1 MACVLGFPEL
11 ASRNPFVKDLDDLG
25 YDLDFVG
32 GYFVILG
39 LPYLEKNGTLQHGD
53 LVSKVSLTEEGAI
66 NSPSGDHQTWFR
78 GEQPYHESGEAL
90 KIGFAP
96 NRLEVTPGFEA
107 PYSFSLKL
115 MENGQMRDYS
125 SFAEK
130 IETYLHAI
138 TAPALAKYPDATP
151 LRGVEKKARAQNS
164 PLRYPDTSSADYG
177 LNDIAGLLRGKKI
190 AIVGLGGTGSYIL
203 DFLART
209 HLERIVLFDDDKVH
223 VHTIFRMPGFI
234 PRAIGKGKVEALAQ
248 HYGHWHFGIEPVR
261 QRITHDNIERL
272 GTFDFVF
279 VSVDD
284 GPARRFIVDWLS
296 SKGIPFVDCGM
307 GLNRSIV
314 GLNGM
319 VRITGVD
326 RAAYDR
332 TVGTA
337 YLPTMNAKED
347 EYRKQG
353 QIAELN
359 ALNATLAVI
368 RFKQHFKLL
377 DRDDES
383 SWHTFETASL
393 TIDSEPNPE

>member
-1 MACVLGFPEL
+1 MACVLGFQEL

-25 YDLDFVG
+25 YDLDFIG
-32 GYFVILG
+32 GYFVIFG
-39 LPYLEKNGTLQHGD
+39 LPYLDKGGALQHGD
-53 LVSKVSLTEEGAI
+53 LVCKVALTEEGII
-66 NSPSGDHQTWFR
+66 NPPTGDHQAWFR

-90 KIGFAP
+90 KIGFAQ

-107 PYSFSLKL
+107 PYSFSFKL
-115 MENGQMRDYS
+115 NENGQMRDYS

-130 IETYLHAI
+130 VETYLHAI
-138 TAPALAKYPDATP
+138 TAPAIAKYPDATP
-151 LRGVEKKARAQNS
+151 LRGIEKKAAAQNT
-164 PLRYPDTSSADYG
+164 PLRYPDTSSANYG
-177 LNDIAGLLRGKKI
+177 LNDISGLLRGKKI

-203 DFLART
+203 DLLART

-234 PRAIGKGKVEALAQ
+234 PRAIGKGKVEALVQ
-248 HYGHWHFGIEPVR
+248 QYGHWHSGIEPVR
-261 QRITHDNIERL
+261 ERITQENIERL

-284 GPARRFIVDWLS
+284 GSARRLIVDWLS
-296 SKGIPFVDCGM
+296 SKGIPFIDCGM
-307 GLNRSIV
+307 GLNRSAI

-332 TVGTA
+332 TIGTA
-337 YLPTMNAKED
+337 YLPTMYAKED
-347 EYRKQG
+347 EYRRQA

-368 RFKQHFKLL
+368 RFKQYFKLL
-377 DRDDES
+377 DRVDES
-383 SWHTFETASL
+383 AWYTLEAASL
-393 TIDSEPNPE
+393 TIDSERP